1 MKFIHISDIH
11 LGSRD
16 GLLNGSV
23 PSERLEKCLDDI
35 LKWHS
40 DAEFCVISGD
50 LSEFAEKEAY
60 QSLKY
65 RVQEFPIPFFL
76 MIGNHDDRD
85 LFQTVFP
92 DNPCDQNN
100 FVQTSFETNEGVFL
114 FLDTKKKGKMC
125 MTVSCVRRDSLG

>member
-11 LGSRD
+11 LVSRD

-60 QSLKY
+60 QSLKN

-85 LFQTVFP
+85 LFQTVFT

-100 FVQTSFETNEGVFL
+100 FVQRHL
-114 FLDTKKKGKMC
+114 KQGKEY
-125 MTVSCVRRDSLG
+125 SYF